1 MAELTRRGVLASF
14 LAFAVSPA
22 RAQSGWPSR
31 SVMLVHGF
39 PPGGPVDILSRILA
53 EAMSRRLGQT
63 VIVEAKPGAT
73 GTTAAAQVAH
83 AKPDGYTLM
92 AVPATYVAT
101 SAMYRSL
108 PYRPIEDFSFI
119 STTAEYPMVIVAHA
133 DSPIKNLTDMVAQA
147 RNRVTPLQ
155 YGTAG
160 VGSLQHLSMEL
171 IAKQANVKLEHI
183 PYRGGA
189 PAITDL
195 LGKRLDIVIDPPT
208 ALMQLIA
215 DEKLRALAVTAAAR
229 FAGLPTV
236 PTVAESGFTGFAV
249 TAYQGIA
256 APAAVP
262 EELVQK
268 LNKVL
273 ADVLN
278 DPTVGEQMRKVGNT
292 PTPSSPAQY
301 KERLVADIAQWSKLI
316 ADTSIA
322 RM

>member
-1 MAELTRRGVLASF
+1 MAELTRRSVLAGLS
-14 LAFAVSPA
+14 AFAVSPA
-22 RAQSGWPSR
+22 LAQSGWPNR
-31 SVMLVHGF
+31 PVMLVHGF
-39 PPGGPVDILSRILA
+39 PPGGPVDTLSRILA
-53 EAMSRRLGQT
+53 EAMSRSLGQI

-119 STTAEYPMVIVAHA
+119 STTAEYPMVIVTHP
-133 DSPIKNLTDMVAQA
+133 DSPIKNLADMVAQA
-147 RNRVTPLQ
+147 GTHSTPLQ
-155 YGTAG
+155 YCTAG

-171 IAKQANVKLEHI
+171 IAKRANIKLQHI

-215 DEKLRALAVTAAAR
+215 EDRLRALAVSGAAR

-236 PTVAESGFTGFAV
+236 PTVAESGFAGFAV

-256 APAAVP
+256 APAGLP

-273 ADVLN
+273 AGVLS
-278 DPTVGEQMRKVGNT
+278 DPVVGEQMRKVGNT
-292 PTPSSPAQY
+292 PVPSSPAQY
-301 KERLVADIAQWSKLI
+301 KERLIADIAQWSKLI